1 MRLYLGN
8 RNALTADPD
17 GSTRTAKGKQCT
29 TVDFP
34 EGTSLGEA
42 FTVLTAS
49 DGVWANHAKAGSTPA
64 WVASDSA
71 ALATL
76 VADHFGGIE
85 IRDVEV

>member
-8 RNALTADPD
+8 RNAPV
-17 GSTRTAKGKQCT
+17 KGKQCT

-34 EGTSLGEA
+34 DGTSLGEA
-42 FTVLTAS
+42 FTVLTAP
-49 DGVWANHAKAGSTPA
+49 DGVWANHAKPGSTPA

-71 ALATL
+71 SLATL